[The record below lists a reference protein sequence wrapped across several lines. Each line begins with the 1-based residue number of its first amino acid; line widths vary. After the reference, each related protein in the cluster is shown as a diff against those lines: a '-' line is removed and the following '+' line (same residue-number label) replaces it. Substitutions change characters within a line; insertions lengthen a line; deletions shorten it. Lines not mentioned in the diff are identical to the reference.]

1 MKNTLTINLDETKFQ
16 DEELRKIVEK
26 LSSKVDGINERTKK
40 HTDKIKELEK
50 KGFKKIL
57 PLS

>member
-26 LSSKVDGINERTKK
+26 LSSKFDTINERTKK
-40 HTDKIKELEK
+40 LTKQIKELEK
-50 KGFKKIL
+50 KK
-57 PLS
+57 